1 MGTAPRRRMPP
12 KKVKDVMVP
21 IENDA
26 AFKDATKTGCCFMEV
41 YSNKWGQCQCYKTT
55 TQKMY
60 FRFMDHMKFH
70 KVAIDDVKI
79 LAAESQ
85 FEALRHHAQHTK
97 PKPPRM
103 PIVR

>member
-1 MGTAPRRRMPP
+1 
-12 KKVKDVMVP
+12 
-21 IENDA
+21 
-26 AFKDATKTGCCFMEV
+26 MEV

-103 PIVR
+103 PIVRTV